1 MQLQQDIEDKM
12 KLFTEL
18 VEDVQLISE
27 AKESGGKDYYI
38 EGVFLQGNI
47 KNRNGR
53 WYPVEVLET
62 EVKRYVKEVVDK
74 NRAFGELGHPS
85 GPSINLDRVSH
96 IITELKRDGSNFI
109 GKARISKTPMGE
121 IARGIMESGGQLG
134 VSSRAMG
141 SLKEE
146 RGVMVVQNDL
156 RLSTAAD
163 IVADPSAPDAFVN
176 GIMEGVEWLYDPAKG
191 TWLEQK
197 LLDTKKAIHNMSKSK
212 LEEQKMAI
220 LEDYIASLA
229 VKN

>member
-1 MQLQQDIEDKM
+1 M
-12 KLFTEL
+12 KLITEIT
-18 VEDVQLISE
+18 ESVQLISE
-27 AKESGGKDYYI
+27 AKETGGKDYYI
-38 EGVFLQGNI
+38 EGIFLQADI

-53 WYPVEVLET
+53 MYPVHVLEKEVNRYVT
-62 EVKRYVKEVVDK
+62 EVVKN

-96 IITELKRDGSNFI
+96 IITELYRDGKNFM
-109 GKARISKTPMGE
+109 GKAKISKTPMGE

-146 RGVMVVQNDL
+146 KGVMVVQNDL

-176 GIMEGVEWLYDPAKG
+176 GIMEGVEWVWDPVRD

-197 LLDTKKAIHNMSKSK
+197 LHDTKKKIHSMSMTQI
-212 LEEQKMAI
+212 EEQRLAI
-220 LEDYIASLA
+220 FEDYIASLA
-229 VKN
+229 LKR

>member
-1 MQLQQDIEDKM
+1 M
-12 KLFTEL
+12 KLITEL

-96 IITELKRDGSNFI
+96 IITELKRDGSDFI
-109 GKARISKTPMGE
+109 GKARLSKTPMGE

-146 RGVMVVQNDL
+146 KGMMIVQNDL

-176 GIMEGVEWLYDPAKG
+176 GIMEGVDWVWDPVRD

-197 LLDTKKAIHNMSKSK
+197 LHDTKKKIHSLSMSQI
-212 LEEQKMAI
+212 EEQRMSI

-229 VKN
+229 LKR

>member
-1 MQLQQDIEDKM
+1 M
-12 KLFTEL
+12 KLITEL

-27 AKESGGKDYYI
+27 AKETGGKDYYI
-38 EGVFLQGNI
+38 EGIFLQADI

-53 WYPVEVLET
+53 MYPVDVLEN
-62 EVKRYVKEVVDK
+62 EVSRYNREVIQK

-96 IITELKRDGSNFI
+96 IITELRRDGKNFI
-109 GKARISKTPMGE
+109 GKARLSKTPMGE

-146 RGVMVVQNDL
+146 RGVMVVQKDL

-176 GIMEGVEWLYDPAKG
+176 GIMEGVDWIYDPIKD
-191 TWLEQK
+191 TWLEEK
-197 LLDTKKAIHNMSKSK
+197 LHNTRNNLRRMSMSQI
-212 LEEQKMAI
+212 EEQRLAI
-220 LEDYIASLA
+220 MEDYITSLA
-229 VKN
+229 VKK